1 MAYASKY
8 YDPQKAHEY
17 YMRNRELKGYENRY
31 GGARGDGT
39 SAASGMKV
47 SNNSSNSTSST
58 IRRTSSSSGSS
69 DSSVSEGISRVDNS
83 SKYVPGETR
92 STSIHTLSGATINSS
107 YTVRESTNDS
117 ELDELIRNYDQ
128 LKSGLKAV
136 REEHKSNISHLR
148 DDMRNSS
155 SREDKAGF
163 KEAIAYN
170 NSLHKQDVD
179 QIKED
184 IKKAKEAIKAR
195 REAMKR
201 EKKELKEK
209 ERAER
214 KAQKQRDIEAS
225 AYIKDRMNA
234 ERDETIKKVNKS
246 VDNDMLSEAQR
257 FADNLKKR
265 RQNGERIDNKVLL
278 SQLRALSGRAK
289 KSKIKYKNKY
299 VNEYKTRYKEEM
311 DRYYASR

>member
-17 YMRNRELKGYENRY
+17 YMKTRQLKGYENRY

-39 SAASGMKV
+39 SAASGMKK
-47 SNNSSNSTSST
+47 SNNSGNSTSSVT
-58 IRRTSSSSGSS
+58 RRTNSSSRSSGSS
-69 DSSVSEGISRVDNS
+69 ISRIISKTDNS

-92 STSIHTLSGATINSS
+92 FSSMQTLSGATINSS
-107 YTVRESTNDS
+107 YIIRESTNDS
-117 ELDELIRNYDQ
+117 ELDELIRNYDK

-136 REEHKSNISHLR
+136 REEHKNNISQLR
-148 DDMRNSS
+148 DDMRKSS
-155 SREDKAGF
+155 SREEHKNNISQIRDDKASF
-163 KEAIAYN
+163 KEAISYN
-170 NSLHKQDVD
+170 NSLYKQDID
-179 QIKED
+179 KIKDD

-195 REAMKR
+195 REAIKR
-201 EKKELKEK
+201 EKK
-209 ERAER
+209 
-214 KAQKQRDIEAS
+214 AQKQKDIEAS

-257 FADNLKKR
+257 FVNNLKKR

-289 KSKIKYKNKY
+289 KSKIKYKKKY

-311 DRYYASR
+311 DRYYNSK